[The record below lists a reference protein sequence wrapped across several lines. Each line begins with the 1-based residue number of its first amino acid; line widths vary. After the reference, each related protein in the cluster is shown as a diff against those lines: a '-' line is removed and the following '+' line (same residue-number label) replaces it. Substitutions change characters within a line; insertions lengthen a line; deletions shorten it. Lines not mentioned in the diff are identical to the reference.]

1 MDLAA
6 ALEEANLAVLLSALV
21 HRTGDVAL
29 LDRWDRDAFFR
40 LRNPTAMEDLTAAEI
55 RAFAAGVLGDGA
67 PVRTPSVEEL
77 HRIAE
82 FCAGEPVDPDYVP
95 LIEAECDFAGT
106 DPRQPAWEG
115 PPPVDALADFHVAIV
130 GAGLAGVAM
139 AVRLGRL
146 GIRYTIFDKN
156 PAVGGTWWEN
166 DYPGLRVDVPN
177 LFYSYSFAPNT
188 EWSQHYSPRDEIQ
201 SYVARCADEHGVTP
215 HVRFGHEVTSAEY
228 DPDGARWTVRVQPGD
243 GEAFTVTANAVVS
256 GVGMLNRPY
265 VPDLPGLSDF
275 AGRSFHSSHWP
286 DDLDVTGRRVAV
298 VGTGA
303 SAVQVVP
310 GIAGRVAHL
319 DVFQRSRHW
328 MMPNPVYLAAMTE
341 GERWLIANV
350 PYYAGWLRFL
360 LFWNNSDRIYDS
372 FRIDPDWESPEVS
385 ISAPNEKLR
394 RLMTGYLRRA
404 LEDDEDLIDRVLPDY
419 PPLGKRILQDG
430 GWFATLRRDD
440 VDLVVDPIER
450 ITPEGVVTADG
461 TLHPADVLVLATGFH
476 ARRFLWP
483 IDIVGLDGCRL
494 QAVWGDEPTAY
505 LGITVPG
512 FPNLF
517 CLYGPNTNP
526 VVGSV
531 IFMLECQVDYVVR
544 CLMLLLEGHAAM
556 DVRRDVHDEY
566 NARVD
571 AEMEQMVWRHPKV
584 HSYCNND
591 DGRVVTNAPWRLLDY
606 WRMTR
611 RPDPD
616 DYVLVPVAG
625 ATGKGAP

>member
-1 MDLAA
+1 MDLAT

-40 LRNPTAMEDLTAAEI
+40 LRNPTAMDDATAAEI
-55 RAFAAGVLGDGA
+55 RALAAGLLGDDA
-67 PVRTPSVEEL
+67 PVRTPAAGEL

-82 FCAGEPVDPDYVP
+82 FCAGEPVEPDYVP

-106 DPRQPAWEG
+106 DPRRPVWEG

-139 AVRLGRL
+139 AVRLGQL
-146 GIRYTIFDKN
+146 GIPYTIFDKN

-188 EWSQHYSPRDEIQ
+188 EWSQHYARRDEIQ
-201 SYVARCADEHGVTP
+201 AYVARCADEHGVTP
-215 HVRFGHEVTSAEY
+215 HVRFGHEVIAAEY
-228 DPDGARWTVRVQPGD
+228 DPDEARWTVRVRPGD
-243 GEAFTVTANAVVS
+243 DDAFTVTANAVVS
-256 GVGMLNRPY
+256 GVGMLNRPC
-265 VPDLPGLSDF
+265 VPDLPGLADF
-275 AGRSFHSSHWP
+275 AGRWFHSSDWP

-298 VGTGA
+298 IGTGA

-310 GIAGRVAHL
+310 GIAERVAHL

-350 PYYAGWLRFL
+350 PYYVGWLRFL

-372 FRIDPDWESPEVS
+372 FRVDPDWESPEVS

-404 LEDDEDLIDRVLPDY
+404 LEDDEDLIARVLPDY

-450 ITPEGVVTADG
+450 IAPEGVVTADG

-483 IDIVGLDGCRL
+483 IDVAGPVGRL

-531 IFMLECQVDYVVR
+531 IFMLECQVDYVIR
-544 CLMLLLEGHAAM
+544 CLMLLLAGHAAM
-556 DVRRDVHDEY
+556 DVRREVHDEY

-584 HSYCNND
+584 HSYYNND

-611 RPDPD
+611 RPDPA
-616 DYVLVPVAG
+616 DYVLVPADRLSG
-625 ATGKGAP
+625 EGKT